1 MSIPCHGPFCESRT
15 YPTRCKHCGQTI
27 FILQCN
33 CGSTAVF
40 DHLGHPW
47 PKHVCAGWSG
57 GAGADTGPVRGRR
70 PPKLPDA
77 WTKGGLRHGNRNL
90 NVQGGTTIKR
100 VDPTTGG
107 RRTLRAV
114 VSALHTDTKL
124 TKKVNAFLQSGI
136 RLSNLDP
143 RTHYR
148 QITLVDNRVR
158 PNASYTALIPDGLTR
173 GLCENVTAKAEIR
186 GMPLNA
192 MRCWIVTAISSS

>member
-1 MSIPCHGPFCESRT
+1 M
-15 YPTRCKHCGQTI
+15 
-27 FILQCN
+27 
-33 CGSTAVF
+33 
-40 DHLGHPW
+40 
-47 PKHVCAGWSG
+47 
-57 GAGADTGPVRGRR
+57 
-70 PPKLPDA
+70 
-77 WTKGGLRHGNRNL
+77 
-90 NVQGGTTIKR
+90 
-100 VDPTTGG
+100 
-107 RRTLRAV
+107 
-114 VSALHTDTKL
+114 SALHTDTKL